1 MNLSKTEYD
10 FLVAELRMELGARTD
25 GGGKNL
31 IARCP
36 LCGKEGKFGVYVGSE
51 TARKKPFMA
60 HCFSC
65 GYSATTLPRLLETL
79 GRMDLLPAET
89 VSLASSLPNL
99 LFPLEDGADEV
110 DDELGIV
117 GLPDFW
123 RRVFTHPYLQG
134 RGFSYDDYDY
144 FPVGT
149 TRGLNRRWDDYV
161 IFPILDAGDTV
172 GYVGRHTWPKAEIDA
187 YNSRAK
193 RNGDYKILRFR
204 NSVENDFVK
213 LLYNYDAV
221 AEGKTDTVILTEG
234 IFDVVALT
242 RKLELYDNHRVAAVA
257 TFGKKISRT
266 QIYKL
271 QMKGV
276 RTVIIGYDGD
286 AVAAIK
292 KTATELSAYFEVF
305 VADIPDPA
313 KDWEDLSPEEIYS
326 VFAYGLRTPIEYQ
339 LSKIQ
344 QQ

>member
-10 FLVAELRMELGARTD
+10 FLVAELRMELNARTD
-25 GGGKNL
+25 GGVKNL

-36 LCGKEGKFGVYVGSE
+36 LCGKEGKFGVYVGPE
-51 TARKKPFMA
+51 TVRKKPFMA

-65 GYSATTLPRLLETL
+65 GYSANTLSRLLETL

-89 VSLASSLPNL
+89 VLLASSLPNL

-117 GLPDFW
+117 SLPDFW
-123 RRVFTHPYLQG
+123 RRVFTHPYLRG

-149 TRGLNRRWDDYV
+149 THGLNRRWNDYV
-161 IFPILDAGDTV
+161 IFPILDAGDAV
-172 GYVGRHTWPKAEIDA
+172 GYVGRHTWPKTEIDA

-193 RNGDYKILRFR
+193 RNGNYKILRFR

-221 AEGKTDTVILTEG
+221 VEDKTDTVILTEG

-242 RKLELYDNHRVAAVA
+242 RKLELYDNNRVAAVA

-276 RTVIIGYDGD
+276 RAIIIGYDGD
-286 AVAAIK
+286 AVEAIK

-305 VADIPDPA
+305 IADIPDPT
-313 KDWEDLSPEEIYS
+313 KDWEDLLPEEIYS
-326 VFAYGLRTPIEYQ
+326 VFASGLRTPIEYQ